1 MRPAIRSLNLA
12 TTAGIVLYEAVRQV
26 GIELEDAASVQ
37 PLAADSGTNAHQRS
51 RETQ

>member
-1 MRPAIRSLNLA
+1 
-12 TTAGIVLYEAVRQV
+12 V